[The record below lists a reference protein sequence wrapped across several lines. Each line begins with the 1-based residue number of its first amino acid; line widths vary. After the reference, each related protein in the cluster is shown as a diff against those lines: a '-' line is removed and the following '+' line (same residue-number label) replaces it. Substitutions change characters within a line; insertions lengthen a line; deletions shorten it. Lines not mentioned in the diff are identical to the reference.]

1 MSDDIEMDMVGI
13 GSNPTHQGTSPSVQ
27 SVGALEF
34 EQDEGRPIYSDD
46 LSSPE
51 HDSSDD
57 EELPLLPPPHIPYEG
72 NTDIFAIA
80 SQQHFADGVDSPNDM
95 LVDTDDLLA
104 DAENEKDDV
113 AIINPDSDSE
123 PPLRASDCRSIGS
136 S

>member
-1 MSDDIEMDMVGI
+1 MDID
-13 GSNPTHQGTSPSVQ
+13 SSPTAHESSSSVQ

-34 EQDEGRPIYSDD
+34 ELDENRPIYSDD

-51 HDSSDD
+51 PDFSESSDD
-57 EELPLLPPPHIPYEG
+57 EELPRLPPPHIPYEG
-72 NTDIFAIA
+72 NTDIFAI
-80 SQQHFADGVDSPNDM
+80 SLQQNFTDGVDSPNDM

-123 PPLRASDCRSIGS
+123 PPLRASDCRFIGS
-136 S
+136 TWEDGL